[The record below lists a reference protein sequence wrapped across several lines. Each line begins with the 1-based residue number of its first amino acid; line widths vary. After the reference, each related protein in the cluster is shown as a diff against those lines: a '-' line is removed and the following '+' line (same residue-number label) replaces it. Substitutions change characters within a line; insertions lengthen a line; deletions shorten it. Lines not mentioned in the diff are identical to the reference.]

1 MLRERPIHDDSPF
14 HDFEQEANVDSTVQ
28 EAGKRS
34 TPDLGRKKTKARNYV
49 NEKAQRKRKEPEK
62 IKEIPTVSV
71 SSTPM

>member
-14 HDFEQEANVDSTVQ
+14 HDFEQEANVDGTVQ
-28 EAGKRS
+28 AGKHS